1 MLEQRCVIWSSSFS
15 CLAEMLSSYFK
26 YWKFYCCLRIHPGI
40 PKQPITELQEK
51 MGPKN
56 EHGARQH
63 YRSRQH
69 KSVKTSLPAPVSI
82 CSIPRSC
89 ILLLLGLLLTGFLT
103 FYSITGLLQRLLF
116 IVSACMW
123 PIMASWLPVFAS
135 IELFFFFFSFSQF
148 KVWGKNPALFFLSML
163 CQKSVALDQEPTHR
177 SEGHGNHGC
186 QGGQQACQAWSLS
199 VYFKTCLNYHH
210 IIVLCSCTASHFRL
224 QIKELYMS
232 SMPRWNTG

>member
-82 CSIPRSC
+82 CSVPCSY

-123 PIMASWLPVFAS
+123 PIRASWLPVFAS
-135 IELFFFFFSFSQF
+135 TELFFFFFQLFSIQSLR
-148 KVWGKNPALFFLSML
+148 KESSPILFIY
-163 CQKSVALDQEPTHR
+163 A
-177 SEGHGNHGC
+177 
-186 QGGQQACQAWSLS
+186 
-199 VYFKTCLNYHH
+199 
-210 IIVLCSCTASHFRL
+210 
-224 QIKELYMS
+224 
-232 SMPRWNTG
+232 MP